1 MNSILSLSSQEID
14 LYDRHVS
21 LVVTRA
27 LISDWAC
34 TILNEDEM
42 TGGWDCGNPNWAWSL
57 GCSRSTTAVLHGHYA
72 V

>member
-42 TGGWDCGNPNWAWSL
+42 TGDGIAVTLTGLGL